1 MSADPAF
8 ALGVVDD
15 TEHPIIHTSTSGW
28 ATTHMR
34 KDPP

>member
-8 ALGVVDD
+8 LLGVVDHA
-15 TEHPIIHTSTSGW
+15 ELRIGHTSTSGC

-34 KDPP
+34 KDLP